1 MFSVT
6 FIKRPILAMVISLII
21 IIAGLVSLFI
31 LPISEYP
38 DVAPPTVSVSATYT
52 GANAYVVEDTVTR
65 VLEDKLNGIKGVIYM
80 DSISTSSGSS
90 DINVYFKPGYDI
102 DIGAVDVQNKV
113 SIATASLPAEVVA
126 QGIIIDKKSPSLV
139 CLITITGDKRYDA
152 AFLSNFVNINVLDEI
167 KRIPGVGK
175 ALNMGEKKYSIRV
188 WLNPDKIKT
197 LGLTPM
203 DVVSAI
209 KSQNKQASL
218 GKIGGMPSF
227 DNQKQEFTLTTD
239 GRLSDVKEFE
249 NIVLKHKKDGSL
261 VYLKDV
267 SRIVLGSESYDWNA
281 ISNKQPAGLIGVFQ
295 LGDANALEIRQKV
308 QETMERLQRRFPDGV
323 KWSIPYDTTKYV
335 RVAIDN
341 VVINLFMAIGLV
353 ILIIFIF
360 LGSWRPTVIASV
372 AIPVSLIGT
381 FAIMHMANGFSINFL
396 TLFGLILAIGI
407 VVDDVILVVENV
419 EVLLEK
425 EPDLTVPQVVKRAM
439 IELIGPIISTTLVL
453 VAVFVPVSLLP
464 GITGALYQQFALTI
478 SFAVMIS
485 SLNALTL
492 SPALSSII
500 IKRRKKGEEKFI
512 FFKKFDH
519 VFEYITQKYTAVITF
534 FIKVRYGVILIIGL
548 LFYATY
554 YLFTIIP
561 TGFVPSED
569 KGVCIVSVNLKPG
582 TALSQTV
589 QIRKK
594 VEKRLYNI
602 PEIENIVTIDG
613 YNLVTS
619 SLDSASVAMY
629 ITLKDWKQRTQKD
642 QSVDA
647 VIAKIKAKTADITDA
662 NIAAFNL
669 PGIPGIGAVGG
680 FDFRLQD
687 YLSGDL
693 STFKHYADLVIQEA
707 NKDPRIAYATTTFS
721 SNYPMYDIKIDREK
735 ANALGVDMANL
746 FSTMQIYLGSVY
758 VNDFTKFGKVFRV
771 FVQADKEYRSAK
783 VDIDK
788 LFVKNND
795 GKMVPLS
802 ALVTIEQIIGPQN
815 LAHFNMYRSIQING
829 AAAAGYSSGDAMKAM
844 EEIANKVLPKS
855 YGFEWAGMSF
865 QEKLAGDAQIYV
877 VIFVTLVV
885 FLVLAAQYESW
896 ILPLMILLSVPLV
909 IAGALGGLL
918 WMHIP
923 LNTFAQ
929 VGLVLLVALAAKNAI
944 LIVEFAKE
952 QREQGIGIIESA
964 INAGKLRFRAIMMT
978 ILSFLFGIF
987 PLAFATGA
995 GAITQ
1000 VSIGVV
1006 LMFGMI
1012 AATFISTLIVPV
1024 LYVVLETMREKF
1036 VSVEDEIARRESL
1049 S

>member
-6 FIKRPILAMVISLII
+6 FIKRPILAIVISLII
-21 IIAGLVSLFI
+21 IISGLVSLGI
-31 LPISEYP
+31 LPVSEYP
-38 DVAPPTVSVSATYT
+38 DVAPPTVKVSATYT
-52 GANAYVVEDTVTR
+52 GANAFVVEDTVTR

-80 DSISTSSGSS
+80 DSTSTSSGRS

-113 SIATASLPAEVVA
+113 STATASLPPEVVA
-126 QGIIIDKKSPSLV
+126 QGVIVDKQSPSIV
-139 CLITITGDKRYDA
+139 CLITITGDERYDA
-152 AFLSNFVNINVLDEI
+152 SFLSNFVNINVLDEI

-175 ALNMGEKKYSIRV
+175 AENMGEKKYSIRV
-188 WLNPDKIKT
+188 WLNPDKIKA
-197 LGLTPM
+197 LGLTPL
-203 DVVSAI
+203 DVVNAV
-209 KSQNKQASL
+209 KSQNKQASI
-218 GKIGGMPSF
+218 GKVGGMPSF
-227 DNQKQEFTLTTD
+227 KNQKQEFTLTTE
-239 GRLSDVKEFE
+239 GRLKDVAEFKK
-249 NIVLKHKKDGSL
+249 IVLKHKDDGSL
-261 VYLKDV
+261 VYLSDV
-267 SRIVLGSESYDWNA
+267 SRVILGSESYDWNA
-281 ISNKQPAGLIGVFQ
+281 ISGQKPAGLIGVYQ
-295 LGDANALEIRQKV
+295 LGDANALDIRQKV
-308 QETMERLQRRFPDGV
+308 QETMERLERRFPAGV
-323 KWSIPYDTTKYV
+323 HWSVPYDTTKYV
-335 RVAIDN
+335 KVAIKN
-341 VVINLFMAIGLV
+341 VVVNLFMAVALV
-353 ILIIFIF
+353 ILIIFVF

-381 FAIMHMANGFSINFL
+381 FAVMQMAHGFSINFL

-425 EPDLTVPQVVKRAM
+425 EPDLTVPQVVKKSM

-512 FFKKFDH
+512 LFKKFDE
-519 VFEYITQKYTAVITF
+519 VFEKITDKYTKAITF
-534 FIKVRYGVILIIGL
+534 FIKVRYIVLVLIGGI
-548 LFYATY
+548 FYLTY
-554 YLFTIIP
+554 YLFTVTP

-569 KGVCIVSVNLKPG
+569 KGVCIVSASLKPG
-582 TALSQTV
+582 TSLVQTEKMRQ
-589 QIRKK
+589 QI
-594 VEKRLYNI
+594 EKRLYSI
-602 PEIENIVTIDG
+602 PEIQNVVVVDG
-613 YNLVTS
+613 YNIVTS
-619 SLDSASVAMY
+619 SLDSASVAMFV
-629 ITLKDWKQRTQKD
+629 TLKDWSQRTQPD

-647 VIAKIKAKTADITDA
+647 VIAKIRKATADLSDA

-693 STFKHYADLVIQEA
+693 ATFKHYADEVVKEA
-707 NKDPRIAYATTTFS
+707 NADPRISHAFTTFS
-721 SNYPMYDIKIDREK
+721 INYPMYDITIDREK
-735 ANALGVDMANL
+735 ANALGVNMADL

-771 FVQADKEYRSAK
+771 FVQADKEYRSDK
-783 VDIDK
+783 NDISK
-788 LFVKNND
+788 LFVKNVK

-802 ALVTIEQIIGPQN
+802 ALVKINEIIGPQN
-815 LAHFNMYRSIQING
+815 LTHFNMYRSIQING
-829 AAAAGYSSGDAMKAM
+829 AAAVGHSSGEAMKAM
-844 EEIANKVLPKS
+844 QEIANRVLPKS
-855 YGFEWAGMSF
+855 YGYEWSGMSY
-865 QEKLAGDAQIYV
+865 QEKLAGNAQIYV
-877 VIFVTLVV
+877 VVFVTLVV

-896 ILPLMILLSVPLV
+896 ILPLMILLSVPMV
-909 IAGALGGLL
+909 IAGAVGGLL
-918 WMHIP
+918 WAGIP

-952 QREQGIGIIESA
+952 QRESGVGIIESA
-964 INAGKLRFRAIMMT
+964 INAGRLRFRAIMMT

-995 GAITQ
+995 GAVTQ
-1000 VSIGVV
+1000 QSIGIV
-1006 LMFGMI
+1006 LMFGMV
-1012 AATFISTLIVPV
+1012 AATFISTLFVPV
-1024 LYVVLETMREKF
+1024 LYVLLETMREKF
-1036 VSVEDEIARRESL
+1036 VSVEDEVARRESL
-1049 S
+1049 

>member
-6 FIKRPILAMVISLII
+6 FIKRPILAIVIALII
-21 IIAGLVSLFI
+21 IIAGLVSLGL

-38 DVAPPTVSVSATYT
+38 DVAPPTVKVSATYT

-65 VLEDKLNGIKGVIYM
+65 VLEDKLNGIKGVMYM
-80 DSISTSSGSS
+80 DSSSTSSGRS
-90 DINVYFKPGYDI
+90 DINVYFQPGYDI

-113 SIATASLPAEVVA
+113 ATATASLPPEVVA
-126 QGIIIDKKSPSLV
+126 QGVIVDKQSPSIV

-152 AFLSNFVNINVLDEI
+152 AFLSNFVNLNVLDEI

-175 ALNMGEKKYSIRV
+175 AENMGEIKYSIRA
-188 WLNPDKIKT
+188 WLNPDKIKA

-203 DVVSAI
+203 DVVNAI
-209 KSQNKQASL
+209 KSQNKQASI
-218 GKIGGMPSF
+218 GKIGGMPSY
-227 DNQKQEFTLTTD
+227 DNQKQEFTLTTE
-239 GRLSDVKEFE
+239 GRLSDVKEFK
-249 NIVLKHKKDGSL
+249 NIVLKHKEDGSL
-261 VYLKDV
+261 VYLSDV
-267 SRIVLGSESYDWNA
+267 SRVILGSESYDWNA
-281 ISNKQPAGLIGVFQ
+281 ISAKKPAGLIGVYQ
-295 LGDANALEIRQKV
+295 LGDANALEIRKKV

-323 KWSIPYDTTKYV
+323 TWSVPYDTTKYV
-335 RVAIDN
+335 KVAIDN
-341 VVINLFMAIGLV
+341 VVTNLFMAVGLV

-381 FAIMHMANGFSINFL
+381 FAIMYTAHGFSINFL

-425 EPDLTVPQVVKRAM
+425 EPDLTVPQVVKKSM

-453 VAVFVPVSLLP
+453 VAVFVPVSMLP
-464 GITGALYQQFALTI
+464 GITGSLYQQFALTI

-500 IKRRKKGEEKFI
+500 IKRRKKGENKFI
-512 FFKKFDH
+512 FFQKFDT
-519 VFEYITQKYTAVITF
+519 VFDFITEKYTATITF
-534 FIKVRYGVILIIGL
+534 FVKIRYIMLALIVGI
-548 LFYATY
+548 FYLTY

-582 TALSQTV
+582 TSLSQTTKL
-589 QIRKK
+589 RKE
-594 VEKRLYNI
+594 VEKRLYTI
-602 PEIENIVTIDG
+602 PEIQNVVIIDG
-613 YNLVTS
+613 YNIVTS
-619 SLDSASVAMY
+619 SLDSSSVAMFVSF
-629 ITLKDWKQRTQKD
+629 KDWKERTKPD

-647 VIAKIKAKTADITDA
+647 VIRKIRQITANIGDA

-693 STFKHYADLVIQEA
+693 DTFKDYADEIIKEA
-707 NKDPRIAYATTTFS
+707 NQDKRISHTFTTFAI
-721 SNYPMYDIKIDREK
+721 NYPMYDIKINREK
-735 ANALGVDMANL
+735 ANALGVNMSDL
-746 FSTMQIYLGSVY
+746 FTTMQIYLGSVY

-771 FVQADKEYRSAK
+771 FVQADKDYRSSK
-783 VDIDK
+783 TDINK
-788 LFVKNND
+788 LFVKNIN

-802 ALVTIEQIIGPQN
+802 ALLEVKEIIGPQN
-815 LAHFNMYRSIQING
+815 LSHFNMYRSIQING
-829 AAAAGYSSGDAMKAM
+829 SAAPGYSSGDAMKAM
-844 EEIANKVLPKS
+844 EEIAARVLPS
-855 YGFEWAGMSF
+855 NYGYEWSGMSY
-865 QEKLAGDAQIYV
+865 QEKLAGNAQIYV

-896 ILPLMILLSVPLV
+896 ILPLMILLSVPMV
-909 IAGALGGLL
+909 IAGAVGGLL
-918 WMHIP
+918 WMGIP

-952 QREQGIGIIESA
+952 LRESGKSIIDSA
-964 INAGKLRFRAIMMT
+964 ISAGKLRFRAIMMT

-1000 VSIGVV
+1000 QSIGIV
-1006 LMFGMI
+1006 LMFGMVT
-1012 AATFISTLIVPV
+1012 ATFISTLIVPV
-1024 LYVVLETMREKF
+1024 LYVLLESMREKF
-1036 VSVEDEIARRESL
+1036 VSVEDEIARRESI
-1049 S
+1049 